1 MFKISTALLT
11 LTLFGAGCQI
21 KKQVVE
27 VTGGEDALNLGP
39 SPLEMVQRP
48 APPLSVGSAPAS
60 PIHGGVEMS
69 LTLDHS
75 LQSLMGVRRSDFAAI
90 YDQYRPSLPTT
101 QSVDEYTPNAVLG
114 MTLISANFFTTAIHR
129 DRARPSADRLF
140 GRNLRFNG
148 TDTLNE
154 VVTAGL
160 ALGSLALAMP
170 LGSEYQSEARTA
182 LIAAGLPGAGNL
194 TLNQTRRGL
203 EIICAAVLP
212 LAFVAK

>member
-1 MFKISTALLT
+1 MLKISTALLA

-27 VTGGEDALNLGP
+27 VTSSGDAIDLGP

-48 APPLSVGSAPAS
+48 APPLSVGSAPSSALT
-60 PIHGGVEMS
+60 GGVEMS

-75 LQSLMGVRRSDFAAI
+75 LQNLMGVRRSEFATI

-101 QSVDEYTPNAVLG
+101 QSVDEFTPNAVLG
-114 MTLISANFFTTAIHR
+114 MTLISANVCTTAILR
-129 DRARPSADRLF
+129 DSGRPSTERLF
-140 GRNLRFNG
+140 ARNLRFDG
-148 TDTLNE
+148 TDTLND
-154 VVTAGL
+154 VVSAGL
-160 ALGSLALAMP
+160 VLGALALAMP
-170 LGSEYQSEARTA
+170 LGSEYQVEARAA

-194 TLNQTRRGL
+194 NAQQTRRGL